1 MGTISSVLQWSC
13 AKCNTINPTESLKCY
28 NCGTVR
34 KVFPSPTATLYH
46 QQQQQ
51 RHHQQHQ
58 HQQSPRHQQQQQRG
72 GGGTGT
78 VAGVVSAAAELAAEC
93 NEEVATIV
101 DKHKAVTR

>member
-58 HQQSPRHQQQQQRG
+58 QSPRHQQQQQRG